1 MKQIRVLIIALISIG
16 IINACKKKP
25 LPEAEEGNAP
35 QFYFSGNVNG
45 SSVRID
51 AGINEYYMYSSYSQS
66 TVGVYGF
73 SAELKQGTCS
83 ANCPNSIKIE
93 INDYRYSTIGGI
105 SGADTALAYM
115 YYPYF
120 AGNPAPVSYYVNFYS
135 LFNKNALSYLW
146 DFGDGTT
153 STLMNPS
160 HTYAHPG
167 EYKVSLTST
176 DSSFCSNTVTNIQN
190 VGPSDTYCKTTV
202 TVTGT
207 SSLNATFTNATVGV
221 PPYDVYWD
229 LGDGNNSISP
239 SPTHSYVTGGRY
251 PVSLR
256 VIDAM
261 NDTAI
266 ANFNYITSNS
276 TLCTTNYLVLANIP
290 LSNPMA
296 YSNIVVKWVDGSGI
310 EWSSNNNLQPAGSY
324 FKIISVSD
332 YHTNELGQKTKKLH
346 VHFKCNVY
354 NGTNSMPVNGDAV
367 VVVAYK

>member
-1 MKQIRVLIIALISIG
+1 MKQIHVLVIALITIG
-16 IINACKKKP
+16 LLNACKKKP
-25 LPEAEEGNAP
+25 LPEAEEGNDP

-51 AGINEYYMYSSYSQS
+51 AGVNDYYMFSSYSQS

-73 SAELKQGTCS
+73 AAELKQGNCT
-83 ANCPNSIKIE
+83 NCPNSIKIE
-93 INDYRYSTIGGI
+93 INDHRYSTTNGP
-105 SGADTALAYM
+105 SGADTAFTYM
-115 YYPYF
+115 YYPYY
-120 AGNPAPVSYYVNFYS
+120 AGNPTPVSYNVYFYS

-146 DFGDGTT
+146 DFGDGNT
-153 STLMNPS
+153 STQKNPS

-167 EYKVSLTST
+167 EYTVSLTST
-176 DSSFCSNTVTNIQN
+176 DSSLCANTVSNVQNI
-190 VGPSDTYCKTTV
+190 GPSDTYCKTTV

-207 SSLNATFTNATVGV
+207 SSLNATFTNSTIGV
-221 PPYDVYWD
+221 PPYNFYWD
-229 LGDGNNSISP
+229 LGDGNNSSSP
-239 SPTHSYVTGGRY
+239 SPTHSYSAAGRY

-276 TLCTTNYLVLANIP
+276 TLCTTNYLVIGNVP

-296 YSNIVVKWVDGSGI
+296 YSNIVVKWTDAGGTEYTSN
-310 EWSSNNNLQPAGSY
+310 SSLQPASSY
-324 FKIISVSD
+324 FKIISASD
-332 YHTNELGQKTKKLH
+332 YHTNEIGQKTKKLH
-346 VHFKCNVY
+346 IHFKCNVY
-354 NGTNSMPVNGDAV
+354 NGTNSLPVDGDAL